1 MTEIDYQAE
10 ANKPWAQIVKEREIR
25 ECRKCGAVIAN
36 HRDYGRPPQPSD
48 SNLCECCPPIRYCH
62 APYLKAQEA
71 NPKTA
76 PAHAVLAPARDIVSS
91 GPCYCPEYEHHD
103 GVCMGPECHCH
114 FDN

>member
-1 MTEIDYQAE
+1 MFCRSYYNRRSSEPDNVIDYRVPRLPCAH
-10 ANKPWAQIVKEREIR
+10 
-25 ECRKCGAVIAN
+25 CGKLLDWYSTNTVAGKRVPGGFV
-36 HRDYGRPPQPSD
+36 HP
-48 SNLCECCPPIRYCH
+48 YCH

-76 PAHAVLAPARDIVSS
+76 PAHAVLAPARDVVSS

-114 FDN
+114 CAP